1 MICGMIFFLFPSPE
15 KMSQDYRFEPIEAIH
30 WKDLVGKSKKRRA
43 GEMKAHHICHSRE
56 SGNPGLVIKII
67 KYQKNGDEKIYYSTG
82 FPLSRE

>member
-1 MICGMIFFLFPSPE
+1 
-15 KMSQDYRFEPIEAIH
+15 
-30 WKDLVGKSKKRRA
+30 
-43 GEMKAHHICHSRE
+43 MKAHHICHSRE